1 MTQKAF
7 NRKFAKDM
15 SIITQATR
23 GEVYLGDYTKLVK
36 KLKKYFIQEQ
46 SAQFYDEA
54 ESDNL
59 YLLELI
65 KAEINL
71 NVAA

>member
-15 SIITQATR
+15 SIITQATK
-23 GEVYLGDYTKLVK
+23 GEVYLGSYNKLVK

-46 SAQFYDEA
+46 GAQFYDEA

-65 KAEINL
+65 RTELDI